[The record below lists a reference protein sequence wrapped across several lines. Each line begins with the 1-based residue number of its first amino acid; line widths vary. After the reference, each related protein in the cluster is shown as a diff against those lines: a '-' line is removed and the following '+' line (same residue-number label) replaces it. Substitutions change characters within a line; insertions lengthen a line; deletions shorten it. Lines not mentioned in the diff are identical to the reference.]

1 MEQAMSSQDNDFD
14 QETEADIDELSRHG
28 MALHQL
34 VQDYTDEHEL
44 SDEATSLMLLEIS
57 AKMHMVGYALE
68 TEKPSASGLKL
79 HLDRFR
85 REMDHLIRDAK
96 KNADQFI
103 AQAKTLRA
111 AAENKSADKLD
122 DDRGLPS

>member
-1 MEQAMSSQDNDFD
+1 MEQAMSSHNDDFD
-14 QETEADIDELSRHG
+14 QETEADVDELSQHG

-34 VQDYTDEHEL
+34 VQDYTDEHDL

-57 AKMHMVGYALE
+57 VRMHMVGYALE

-85 REMDHLIRDAK
+85 REMDNLIRDAK

-111 AAENKSADKLD
+111 VAENESEDEPD

>member
-1 MEQAMSSQDNDFD
+1 MEQAMSSQNNDFD

-34 VQDYTDEHEL
+34 VQDYT
-44 SDEATSLMLLEIS
+44 SV
-57 AKMHMVGYALE
+57 KMHMVGYALE

-111 AAENKSADKLD
+111 AAENESADKLD